1 MVWRQGQSYS
11 EDLRT
16 RVLAAIDGG
25 MAARSAASVFRVSV
39 SYIYKAVI
47 RRRRTGEVS
56 ASSRR
61 GHRPRKLT
69 PAQEATLA
77 AHIAAHPDITLAAL
91 QTWLAGEHAVRL
103 SNGAMWSA
111 VDRLGLS
118 FKKRMA
124 RPDCKR
130 NVRGDL
136 IGLRQRIRSRSCRP
150 GQDGDPRARSP
161 KSLTASCAIFKIG
174 LPKCR

>member
-1 MVWRQGQSYS
+1 MVWRQRQSYS
-11 EDLRT
+11 EDLRA

-69 PAQEATLA
+69 PAQEAALA
-77 AHIAAHPDITLAAL
+77 AHITVHPDITLAAL
-91 QTWLAGEHAVRL
+91 QTWLAGAR
-103 SNGAMWSA
+103 GAA
-111 VDRLGLS
+111 LE
-118 FKKRMA
+118 
-124 RPDCKR
+124 
-130 NVRGDL
+130 RGDVVSRRPPEL
-136 IGLRQRIRSRSCRP
+136 VILKAIIRVVSTA
-150 GQDGDPRARSP
+150 GQSP
-161 KSLTASCAIFKIG
+161 F
-174 LPKCR
+174 

>member
-1 MVWRQGQSYS
+1 MIRCRDRKMLGAAMAWRQGQSYS
-11 EDLRT
+11 EDLRA
-16 RVLAAIDGG
+16 RVLAAIDSG
-25 MAARSAASVFRVSV
+25 MAARSAACVFRVSV
-39 SYIYKAVI
+39 SYIYKALI

-69 PAQEATLA
+69 PTQEAALA

-118 FKKRMA
+118 FKKRRCA
-124 RPDCKR
+124 PS
-130 NVRGDL
+130 
-136 IGLRQRIRSRSCRP
+136 SRTVPTSPP
-150 GQDGDPRARSP
+150 GVGSGGRRSP
-161 KSLTASCAIFKIG
+161 LSMPTSLSLSTRPAPA
-174 LPKCR
+174 PR

>member
-11 EDLRT
+11 EDLRA

-25 MAARSAASVFRVSV
+25 MAARSTACVFRVSL
-39 SYIYKAVI
+39 SYIYKALI

-69 PAQEATLA
+69 PAQEAALA

-118 FKKRMA
+118 FKKRPSAPPSRTVRMSQRGVGSGA
-124 RPDCKR
+124 RHSPSSMPTSSS
-130 NVRGDL
+130 L
-136 IGLRQRIRSRSCRP
+136 STRP
-150 GQDGDPRARSP
+150 APAPR
-161 KSLTASCAIFKIG
+161 
-174 LPKCR
+174 